1 MKYDFI
7 TIGGATED
15 ITFYTKDGILIDNKN
30 DILRQKLLAFEYGA
44 KLKVDKAYSTY
55 GGGAANAAVCLAKL
69 GFKVGAM
76 AAIGDDNRG
85 VGIINN
91 FKKNKVDINC
101 IQIIRD
107 VESGFSFLV
116 VGQANEHIVF
126 SNRAANKKLNIAD
139 REVEILDSAEWI
151 YLTSLS
157 GNWRQVIKNVFKT
170 KAKIAWNPGQ
180 RQLHSGIKAIGKYLP
195 KLEVLVL
202 NKDEAIELVISEEK
216 NRNQNNRF
224 LNNIKNLL
232 KILKDWGPAIV
243 VITKG
248 KNGADAYD
256 GNKFYH
262 QDIFKEKRRID
273 TTGVGDAFGST
284 FIAGLKIFKGDIQK
298 SLYLGVKNSAS
309 VITEQGAQNGLLSR
323 SVILN
328 LPLTSFLKE

>member
-15 ITFYTKDGILIDNKN
+15 ITFYTKDGILIDNNN

-55 GGGAANAAVCLAKL
+55 GGGAANVAVCLAKL

-85 VGIINN
+85 VGIMNN

-101 IQIIRD
+101 IQIIPD
-107 VESGFSFLV
+107 VESGFSFLLI
-116 VGQANEHIVF
+116 GQANEHIVF
-126 SNRAANKKLNIAD
+126 SNRAANKKLDIAD
-139 REVEILDSAEWI
+139 REVKILDGAEWI

-170 KAKIAWNPGQ
+170 KAKIAWNPGH
-180 RQLHSGIKAIGKYLP
+180 RQLHSGIKAIGKYLS

-232 KILKDWGPAIV
+232 KILKDGGPAIV
-243 VITKG
+243 VITSG

-262 QDIFKEKRRID
+262 QDILKEKRRID

-284 FIAGLKIFKGDIQK
+284 FIAGLRIFKGDIQK
-298 SLYLGVKNSAS
+298 SIYLGVKNAAS

-323 SVILN
+323 STILN
-328 LPLTSFLKE
+328 LPPTLGSQP